1 MVLSDNSSIK
11 GKPIVWVM
19 GPPGSGRGSQCERL
33 YSQYN
38 FAHLSSGQLLRDKV
52 MNDPETYR
60 EAFKLMA
67 EGLPV
72 PNEIVT
78 KVLGEGMLKAAAEE
92 SCNGFLIDGYPCDE
106 DQCKVFE
113 EAIGVPTIIIFL
125 GQLNDIKLCERLKGR
140 SNFDDSSDS
149 IKKRLE
155 TFTNKTKPIINKYKK
170 QINVIN
176 ADRSIDDVFKEIKSV
191 FAKFDIKE
199 CPNEYIKPSN

>member
-52 MNDPETYR
+52 MSDPVTYK

-92 SCNGFLIDGYPCDE
+92 SCNGFLIDGYPSDE
-106 DQCKVFE
+106 DQCTVFE
-113 EAIGVPTIIIFL
+113 EAIGGPTIILFL